1 MKKTT
6 KIVISFAVA
15 IAIAATVLIVAVF
28 KKDDSNLQPSVVY
41 TLQPTVTTNP
51 ANTNAWI
58 NPNEVLNDL
67 ASDTDVAYTATTM
80 MPNAVTVMG
89 TNGVTQLI
97 YVDQFGNV
105 VNPSNINPNGGVPGA
120 PTPNNQPTGEVMD
133 DAKLPGTTEEATVG
147 FSEFEVNSNGVLTKY
162 NGSDTFVM
170 IPQNVNGVN
179 VTAIGDACFA
189 NSNIK
194 SVHIPAHVTYIG
206 AKAFQGCTYLNNVS
220 FDGSSTVTIGDL
232 AFQDCISLS
241 KIYLPIVKRIG
252 NSAFGR
258 CTSLATVIF
267 AEGSEAIGDYCFT
280 DCKALSTVKIPS
292 SVTNIGQ
299 NIFNECDIGKLTVI
313 TPVGSEAETYAKEKA
328 GVMVQN
334 SEK

>member
-41 TLQPTVTTNP
+41 TLQPTVATNP

-58 NPNEVLNDL
+58 NPNEVLSDL

-189 NSNIK
+189 NSGIK
-194 SVHIPAHVTYIG
+194 SVYIHAGITSIG
-206 AKAFQGCTYLNNVS
+206 ARAFENCAYLGTVSFVDAKAKVIIGDFAFQNCP
-220 FDGSSTVTIGDL
+220 
-232 AFQDCISLS
+232 SLS
-241 KIYLPIVKRIG
+241 SIHLPAVKVG
-252 NSAFGR
+252 MSAFGN
-258 CTSLATVIF
+258 CTALSSVIF
-267 AEGSEAIGDYCFT
+267 ASGSEKIGAYCFT
-280 DCKALSTVKIPS
+280 NCKALS
-292 SVTNIGQ
+292 SVTIPESVAAEGLGQ
-299 NIFNECDIGKLTVI
+299 DIFNGCDYGKLTII
-313 TPVGSEAETYAKEKA
+313 TPDGSDAQTYAHNR
-328 GVMVQN
+328 GIMTRVP
-334 SEK
+334 